1 MTKESYS
8 FSLKIK
14 KGISIPEIE
23 VCTIQPKDT
32 IYLMGICGTA
42 MSSLAL
48 FLHKRSFK
56 IIGSDQNIYPPI
68 STLLESY
75 NIPIHH
81 YKKENISKKIKL
93 VILGNVVKKINPEVE
108 ALEELKIP
116 YISLPDFLEQVAL
129 SKKKNIIACGTHGK
143 STVTSLMTHVGK
155 VAGVSPGCF
164 VGGVSR
170 DFSPSFFITD
180 SDWFVIEGDEYDT
193 AFFAKYPKF
202 FHYNPFALILTG
214 IEFDHL
220 DIYKNIDEILSVF
233 FKLIQ
238 KVPKEGVLVVHSEN
252 KWIDQITKHS
262 KAPIITYGLKKGD
275 YKISSLQFSDEKTK
289 FIIQHQNKEYPCKLN
304 VYGYHNAL
312 NALGVFALAHYLK
325 WPQEK
330 ILNGLESFKGMER
343 RLQKK
348 VEVNDIILFDDFAHH
363 PTAVEVTLRSLK
375 DMYPTR
381 RLFAV
386 FEPRSFTS
394 RTSLFQK
401 KYVSSF
407 KSSDFTFIFSPFNT
421 SNIPENQRFSSEL
434 LVQDLNSSG
443 NKTFL
448 VKDQND
454 LVNKISD
461 WIQEGDVLVLMS
473 NGSPEK
479 WIQALVK
486 AFKNVKNM

>member
-1 MTKESYS
+1 MIEESNS
-8 FSLKIK
+8 FSLKIQ
-14 KGISIPEIE
+14 KGISDPEAE
-23 VCTIQPKDT
+23 VCAIQPKDS

-48 FLHKRSFK
+48 FLHKRNFK
-56 IIGSDQNIYPPI
+56 ITGSDQNIYPPI
-68 STLLESY
+68 STLLESH

-116 YISLPDFLEQVAL
+116 YISLPDFLEQIVL

-143 STVTSLMTHVGK
+143 STITSLMTHVGK
-155 VAGVSPGCF
+155 VAGLSPGCF
-164 VGGVSR
+164 VGGVSQ

-238 KVPKEGVLVVHSEN
+238 KVSKEGVIVVHSEN
-252 KWIDQITKHS
+252 KWMDQIIKHS
-262 KAPIITYGLKKGD
+262 KAPIITYGLREGD
-275 YKISSLQFSDEKTK
+275 YKASSLQFSNEKTK
-289 FIIQHQNKEYPCKLN
+289 FTIQNKGKSYPCELS

-312 NALGVFALAHYLK
+312 NAVGVFALAHYLK
-325 WPQEK
+325 WSQEK
-330 ILNGLESFKGMER
+330 ILKGLESFKGMER
-343 RLQKK
+343 RLQKRG
-348 VEVNDIILFDDFAHH
+348 EVNDIILFDDFAHH

-375 DMYPTR
+375 DTYPTR

-401 KYVSSF
+401 KYIASF
-407 KSSDFTFIFSPFNT
+407 KSADFTFIFSPFNI

-454 LVNKISD
+454 LVKKISD
-461 WIQEGDVLVLMS
+461 WIQPKDILVLMS
-473 NGSPEK
+473 NGSSEER
-479 WIQALVK
+479 IQALLRTL
-486 AFKNVKNM
+486 KNVKNM